1 MKSKFKKLIVMGA
14 AALAVSNCG
23 SESNINGMI
32 FVSEKQQESID
43 VLVSEAELAYDQG
56 DFATAKER
64 AEKAFAI
71 NTQNEKVAI
80 LLGYVYLSYAGVDPF
95 QLAKSLITG
104 STSSKSTSSSS
115 STTSTSSS
123 SSSSAAGQ
131 LGTLS
136 SIISVTRSDLNLLG
150 LSPCAEGVS
159 STEEAP
165 CRENMTIPAAF
176 ESYPVL
182 HPKRATA
189 ARTSGVAPLAYAL
202 QAVKTI
208 CPFVGDDLLIAEDP
222 RHKRETGGSCEKSPV
237 ESKYSSK
244 SSFLW
249 AFAHIADALV
259 LYNVLLYTNEGS
271 SNPNIEERAS
281 LLKSTGISNITTYL
295 EMVNALSKDI
305 SAIFQTDIED
315 SAINGVLNSLSAA
328 GKAFGSFG
336 SGAESFTAGIDK
348 SLETLK
354 SSASAGS
361 TSQTK
366 VLQSQ
371 LTSGA
376 TKQIAS
382 SMESLKAKDPENYAQ
397 NKTAICNQLTEMSGG
412 QTADLPADCK

>member
-1 MKSKFKKLIVMGA
+1 MKCQLKKLILTGVM
-14 AALAVSNCG
+14 ALTLTNCG
-23 SESNINGMI
+23 SESNINGLI

-43 VLVSEAELAYDQG
+43 VLISEAELAYDQG
-56 DFATAKER
+56 DFQTAKEK

-80 LLGYVYLSYAGVDPF
+80 LLGYIYLSYAGIDPF

-104 STSSKSTSSSS
+104 SSSTKSSTST
-115 STTSTSSS
+115 TTSTTSS

-136 SIISVTRSDLNLLG
+136 SILSVSRSDLNLLG
-150 LSPCAEGVS
+150 LSPCADGVS

-165 CRENMTIPAAF
+165 CRENLTIPAAF

-189 ARTSGVAPLAYAL
+189 ARNSGVAALSYAL

-208 CPFVGDDLLIAEDP
+208 CPFVSDDVLIADDP
-222 RHKRETGGSCEKSPV
+222 RHKREAGGSCEKSPV
-237 ESKYSSK
+237 ESKYASK
-244 SSFLW
+244 ASFLW

-281 LLKSTGISNITTYL
+281 LLKTTGISNITTYL
-295 EMVNALSKDI
+295 AMVNALSKDI
-305 SAIFQTDIED
+305 AAIFQTDIED
-315 SAINGVLNSLSAA
+315 SAINGVLNSLTAA
-328 GKAFGSFG
+328 GKAFASFG

-382 SMESLKAKDPENYAQ
+382 SMETLKAKDPANYAQ